1 MEKVINLYKSRGKT
15 PLETIEDFRAAY
27 KEYNNEK
34 ITYAG
39 RLDPMAEGV
48 LLALLGE
55 ETKNREAYT
64 SLDKEYVFEWIFG
77 LSTDTYDLLGLVKES
92 SETGFDFL
100 RNASALTCRSD
111 AAGSVLENQ
120 NQFPKILKEFFAEQ
134 KGKFIQKYPPFSS
147 KVVNGKSLFSL
158 AKGGRIKTE
167 DLPSH
172 EVEIKE
178 SEYLGNTIL
187 KKSDLEN
194 FIKKTVS
201 SVSGDF
207 RQKQIL
213 TDWKNRLG
221 KSDREEYIVHKARLV
236 VGSGFYVRQFVY
248 DIGRKFN
255 TGAVTFSILR
265 TRVGIY
271 KIEKSLHLQ

>member
-1 MEKVINLYKSRGKT
+1 MEKVINLYKERGKT
-15 PLETIEDFRAAY
+15 PLEAVEDFRATH
-27 KEYNNEK
+27 KEYANEK

-64 SLDKEYVFEWIFG
+64 SLDKEYIFEWIFG
-77 LSTDTYDLLGLVKES
+77 LSTDTYDLLGIVKPMEKDIVYPS
-92 SETGFDFL
+92 P
-100 RNASALTCRSD
+100 SA
-111 AAGSVLENQ
+111 
-120 NQFPKILKEFFAEQ
+120 IKEFFDEQ

-178 SEYLGNTIL
+178 SQYLGNTTM
-187 KKSDLEN
+187 KKNNLED

-201 SVSGDF
+201 SVNGDF

-213 TDWKNRLG
+213 TDWQNRLG
-221 KSDREEYIVHKARLV
+221 KSDREEYVVHKACLV
-236 VGSGFYVRQFVY
+236 VSSGFYVRQFVY

-265 TRVGIY
+265 TKVGVY
-271 KIEKSLHLQ
+271 NIEKSLNFGKVEP